1 VIPRSWRRG
10 RLHALTDPFAGWV
23 RGENANVSI
32 LLPGGGSIGPDGQAR
47 PPSRPRSVSAV
58 SARTVLTVLGITLAV
73 LLVLSLGY
81 LAWRAIASLFVA
93 AFLAMALNPL
103 VEMFERRGL
112 GRGPAAVAVFVL
124 ALLVFGAVGFLLIP
138 PLVRQMVDFVD
149 ALPGLIREADQGG
162 GPLGF
167 LERRFHVI
175 DRLQAAA
182 DEGGAGAVFGF
193 ATPVIDVAKTALATA
208 FSAFA
213 IAFLTFF
220 LLLDGRRWVNLLL
233 GFVPDRTLPRWE
245 RVLDGIY
252 RTVGGY
258 VAGNLAI
265 SVCAGVVAGVTLGAV
280 GVPYAIPLAVLVALL
295 DLIPL
300 VGAAIATAILGLV
313 ALTEGWLAAAIVVAV
328 LLVYQQLE
336 NHVLQPL
343 VYGRA
348 VKLSALAV
356 LVSVLIGAEL
366 AGILGALAAIPVGG
380 SIAVIATELMRWRR
394 ESAVESPAGVHLA
407 EDDPTGS

>member
-1 VIPRSWRRG
+1 
-10 RLHALTDPFAGWV
+10 
-23 RGENANVSI
+23 
-32 LLPGGGSIGPDGQAR
+32 
-47 PPSRPRSVSAV
+47 
-58 SARTVLTVLGITLAV
+58 
-73 LLVLSLGY
+73 
-81 LAWRAIASLFVA
+81 
-93 AFLAMALNPL
+93 
-103 VEMFERRGL
+103 
-112 GRGPAAVAVFVL
+112 
-124 ALLVFGAVGFLLIP
+124 
-138 PLVRQMVDFVD
+138 
-149 ALPGLIREADQGG
+149 
-162 GPLGF
+162 
-167 LERRFHVI
+167 
-175 DRLQAAA
+175 LQAAA
-182 DEGGAGAVFGF
+182 DEGGVGAVFGF
-193 ATPVIDVAKTALATA
+193 ATPVIDVAKTALTTA

-220 LLLDGRRWVNLLL
+220 LLLDGRRWVNLAL

-258 VAGNLAI
+258 VAGNLVI
-265 SVCAGVVAGVTLGAV
+265 SVCAGVVAGVTLAAV

-394 ESAVESPAGVHLA
+394 ESSLESPAGVHLA
-407 EDDPTGS
+407 EDDPTRS